1 MKDQRHIG
9 IYLPAFKVLRFLFL
23 FFRMPAQSQKV
34 IYVYKYSAASIAFT
48 DNIINVFRRYPINEL
63 LISRILILSGSIS
76 TSRVTTL
83 ATFSRKYLV
92 MVLEYLWIFPFYLFK
107 RTNISPITDHRH
119 HITNIIYA

>member
-23 FFRMPAQSQKV
+23 FFQSPAQSQEV
-34 IYVYKYSAASIAFT
+34 IYVYKKSAASIVFP
-48 DNIINVFRRYPINEL
+48 DNNITVFRRYPINEL

-83 ATFSRKYLV
+83 ATFSHKYLV
-92 MVLEYLWIFPFYLFK
+92 MVFRVLMDFSELSFK
-107 RTNISPITDHRH
+107 TNKYITNYQQLITDNR
-119 HITNIIYA
+119 

>member
-23 FFRMPAQSQKV
+23 FFQSPAQSQEV